1 MTIAIRKALP
11 SDSPRLEGIER
22 LSFADPTWRGD
33 DFFRYD
39 CVVAEIEGQIAGFI
53 VSRSVYQEREILN
66 LAVAPEWRRRGV
78 AKALLEHQL
87 AQGGTHFL
95 EVRESNLAAQAL
107 YRQFGFHEVGRRFGY
122 YDLPAESA
130 IVMRMK

>member
-1 MTIAIRKALP
+1 MTIAIRSASA
-11 SDSPRLEGIER
+11 SDAPRLEGIER
-22 LSFADPTWRGD
+22 LSFADPSWNAA

-39 CVVAEIEGQIAGFI
+39 CAVAEIEGQVAGFI
-53 VSRSVYQEREILN
+53 VSRSVHLEREILN

-87 AQGGTHFL
+87 GRGGTHFL
-95 EVRESNLAAQAL
+95 EVRESNLAARAL
-107 YRQFGFHEVGRRFGY
+107 YRTLGFQEVGRRLGY
-122 YDLPAESA
+122 YDRPAESA